1 MDRGNFSVTYRAD
14 IGAQP
19 AICGKEGSVL
29 DYTMLNSL
37 VTFDRFW
44 GSSGTAIDQPAIVG
58 QAGFTTLV
66 PAPFGAQPSSTCA
79 IQ

>member
-1 MDRGNFSVTYRAD
+1 M
-14 IGAQP
+14 
-19 AICGKEGSVL
+19 L
-29 DYTMLNSL
+29 DYTMPNSL

>member
-1 MDRGNFSVTYRAD
+1 M
-14 IGAQP
+14 
-19 AICGKEGSVL
+19 L
-29 DYTMLNSL
+29 DYTMPNSL

-66 PAPFGAQPSSTCA
+66 PARSGRNPRVRAQFSKCFDFVRWFRQRMPA
-79 IQ
+79 L